1 MRRIHVLIVLVFI
14 AMFPGANAV
23 RAQSG
28 PATFVSFDEFVKG
41 VSAASFESYALRK
54 DAGVKRVENFDEMRR
69 HILSMYE
76 GVTVAHS
83 FIVDEQYF
91 DCIPIEQQPSVRSL
105 GLKQVVVAPPAPSV
119 EPGEK
124 SRTPEGGGAQGLP
137 SLLTLGLVDTFG
149 NAVSCEEGTIPM
161 RRITLKETSRFET
174 LEKFFHKTPWGKV
187 GQLLSDGEALT
198 TDPPVPAHRYAH
210 AAQTV
215 KNYGG
220 NSWLNLWSPSINGN
234 ASQIFSLSQHWY
246 YGGRGKAL
254 QTVEGGWQAYPLKYN
269 TTRSVVFIYWTAD
282 NYKNTGCY
290 NLDCAAFV
298 QVNRNWVLGGPWS
311 IYSTRGGSQFEFQ
324 LQWKLTGGNWWL
336 FVQGDG
342 TFDAVGYYPGTI
354 YKRGQLTKYAM
365 GIDYGGE
372 TVGTSSWPPMGSGGF
387 ATQGFQQAAY
397 QRSIFYVDAQQKSHW
412 SNLRTSVPSPRC
424 YTATF
429 TPAFPGEAWGAYL
442 FFGGPGGIFC

>member
-246 YGGRGKAL
+246 YGGRGRHCRRWKGDGRRTL
-254 QTVEGGWQAYPLKYN
+254 SSTIPPGLSCSFIGPR
-269 TTRSVVFIYWTAD
+269 TTIRTRVATTWIVRRSCRSTA
-282 NYKNTGCY
+282 TGSSA
-290 NLDCAAFV
+290 DRGRFT
-298 QVNRNWVLGGPWS
+298 VLGAARS
-311 IYSTRGGSQFEFQ
+311 LNSNFSGS
-324 LQWKLTGGNWWL
+324 
-336 FVQGDG
+336 
-342 TFDAVGYYPGTI
+342 
-354 YKRGQLTKYAM
+354 
-365 GIDYGGE
+365 
-372 TVGTSSWPPMGSGGF
+372 
-387 ATQGFQQAAY
+387 
-397 QRSIFYVDAQQKSHW
+397 
-412 SNLRTSVPSPRC
+412 
-424 YTATF
+424 
-429 TPAFPGEAWGAYL
+429 
-442 FFGGPGGIFC
+442 